1 MEKIF
6 VNIKCVGI
14 ENIKE
19 VENRKS
25 IATEIKSTGRASIE
39 VNFKIKK

>member
-1 MEKIF
+1 MKKIF
-6 VNIKCVGI
+6 VNIKCIGI

-25 IATEIKSTGRASIE
+25 IATEIKSTGRSSIE
-39 VNFKIKK
+39 INFKIQE